1 MRRPLAAVGDGEVRL
16 ELKASASRTAE
27 ILRIAQNDGR
37 GWCALRLT
45 MLMGVLLSLAGCHA
59 ARPESQTVV
68 MAIENSPTNLDPRVG
83 TDAMSERI
91 GGLIFDALV
100 TKDEHFEMKPW
111 LAQSWEQPDAKTWV
125 FHLRDGVRF
134 QDGRP
139 LGAED
144 VVWTIN
150 SLMDGSIL
158 TSKAGAFAS
167 VERAEARD
175 RLTVVIHMRRADA
188 SLLFNLSDGLFGV
201 VPKGSGKDFGRVPVG
216 SGPYRF
222 VSAEVDKEVV
232 VERNAAYWNGAPK
245 IDRVRFAVI
254 PDAVTVA
261 LELEKGSADLAS
273 NELTLDLVHALEGRP
288 GLKIESGA
296 GSPVMYLN
304 FNVASG
310 ISVPLATSM
319 SNPLADVRV
328 RQSIAFAMDRAAIVH
343 AVWRDNARLADS
355 LLPAGH
361 WAAAPEDQLAR
372 YPHDVTRAKAL
383 LDQAGYRAGKDGIR
397 LRLEMK
403 ISTDETTRLLAEILQ
418 QQLAAAGIALTLR
431 SSEFG
436 TFYADVTSGR
446 FEMYALRW
454 IGSNEDPD
462 IFRYALGSDRV
473 PPKGANRGHYV
484 NAAMDA
490 LLADAANT
498 TDETARRKDFV
509 DVQRMLAVDL
519 PVVPLWY
526 PNNEVVHTTRV
537 MGIKQ
542 RVDGSFG
549 FLRDAWVQ

>member
-1 MRRPLAAVGDGEVRL
+1 MVIRFAACL
-16 ELKASASRTAE
+16 FA
-27 ILRIAQNDGR
+27 
-37 GWCALRLT
+37 LT
-45 MLMGVLLSLAGCHA
+45 MLGCKDTRQQD
-59 ARPESQTVV
+59 ARTVV
-68 MAIENSPTNLDPRVG
+68 MAIENSPTNLDPRIG

-111 LAQSWEQPDAKTWV
+111 LATAWEQPDALTWV

-144 VVWTIN
+144 VAWTIN
-150 SLMDGSIL
+150 SLIDGSLL
-158 TSKAGAFAS
+158 TSKAGGFAN
-167 VERAEARD
+167 VEHADARD
-175 RLTVVIHMRRADA
+175 RLTAVVRMKRADA

-201 VPKGSGKDFGRVPVG
+201 VPKGSGKDFGRAPVG

-222 VSAEVDKEVV
+222 VSAEQDKDVV
-232 VERNAAYWNGAPK
+232 IQRNPGYWGGVAK
-245 IDRVRFAVI
+245 IERVRFSVI

-261 LELEKGSADLAS
+261 LELEKGSADIAS
-273 NELTLDLVHALEGRP
+273 NQLTLDMVHAIEGRP
-288 GLKIESGA
+288 GLATETGE

-304 FNVASG
+304 FNVAHG
-310 ISVPLATSM
+310 PLSDA
-319 SNPLADVRV
+319 RV
-328 RQSIAFAMDRAAIVH
+328 RQAIAYAMDRPAIVH
-343 AVWRDNARLADS
+343 AVWRDKARLASS
-355 LLPAGH
+355 LLPEGH
-361 WAAAPEDQLAR
+361 WAQAPPESLPH
-372 YPHDVTRAKAL
+372 YPHDVQRAKQL
-383 LDQAGYRAGKDGIR
+383 LDAAGYRAGKDGLR

-418 QQLAAAGIALTLR
+418 QQLADAGIAITLR

-462 IFRYALGSDRV
+462 IYRYALGSDRT
-473 PPKGANRGHYV
+473 PPKGANRGHYA
-484 NAAMDA
+484 NAQVDA

-498 TDETARRKDFV
+498 TEEATRRKDFV
-509 DVQRMLAVDL
+509 EVQRILAVEL

-537 MGIKQ
+537 MGIVP

-549 FLRDAWVQ
+549 FLREAWLR